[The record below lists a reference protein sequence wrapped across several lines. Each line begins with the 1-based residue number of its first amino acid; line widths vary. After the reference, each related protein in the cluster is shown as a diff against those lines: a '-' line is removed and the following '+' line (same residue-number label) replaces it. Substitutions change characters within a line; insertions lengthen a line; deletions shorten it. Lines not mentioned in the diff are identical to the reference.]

1 VDVKRLHKPGRY
13 GDGGGLYLR
22 IAQSELKD
30 GAAISKNWVFRFERF
45 GRERFMG
52 LGSAR
57 TLSLAEA
64 RVAAHECRKTLLDGI
79 DPIEARH
86 SKRQQA
92 KLEAA
97 RSITFRECA
106 ERYIA
111 AHRVGW
117 KNPAHA
123 AQWPSTLAAYV
134 YPTIGALPVDEIDTA
149 LVAKC
154 IEPIWTEKPDT
165 AGRVRGRIE
174 QVLDWAKARGY
185 RDGENPA
192 RWRGHMENLLPHR
205 SKLKRTRKHH
215 AALPYAD
222 APAFMAELRAQNDVS
237 SRALEYTILTA
248 SRTSETIGAK
258 WSEISF
264 EEKLWTVPAARIK
277 GGRVHYVPLSD
288 RAIEI
293 LQNLPRVEGCDFIFP
308 GGRNNNAPLSNMAM
322 LEKMRGL
329 RPGLTVHGTA
339 RSTFR
344 DWSGD
349 CTNYDRETIET
360 ALAHAV
366 EDETEAAYRR
376 SSAVSKRRRLMA
388 EWARYCAQPPVKKG
402 NKVIAISS
410 PPGRK

>member
-1 VDVKRLHKPGRY
+1 MAVDVARLNKPGRY
-13 GDGGGLYLR
+13 SDGDNLYLR
-22 IAQSELKD
+22 VAKLKN
-30 GAAISKNWVFRFERF
+30 GTALSKGWVFRYERF
-45 GRERFMG
+45 GRERWMG
-52 LGSAR
+52 LGGVTTR
-57 TLSLAEA
+57 SLAEA
-64 RVAAHECRKTLLDGI
+64 RAAARECRKALLDGI
-79 DPIEARH
+79 DPIEARY

-111 AHRVGW
+111 AHQIGW

-165 AGRVRGRIE
+165 AGRTRGRIE

-222 APAFMAELRAQNDVS
+222 APAFMAELRAQTDVS
-237 SRALEYTILTA
+237 SRALEFTVLTA
-248 SRTSETIGAK
+248 SRTSEVIGAK
-258 WSEISF
+258 WLEIDF
-264 EEKLWTVPAARIK
+264 EEKLWTVPPERIK
-277 GGRVHYVPLSD
+277 GGRIHYVPLSD
-288 RAIEI
+288 RAIAI
-293 LQNLPRVEGCDFIFP
+293 LQDLPRVEGCDFIFP
-308 GGRNNNAPLSNMAM
+308 GGRNNSAPLSNMAM
-322 LEKMRGL
+322 LEKMRSL

-344 DWSGD
+344 DWAGD
-349 CTNYDRETIET
+349 RTNYQRETIET

-366 EDETEAAYRR
+366 EDETERAYRR
-376 SSAVSKRRRLMA
+376 STAVGKRRRLMA
-388 EWARYCAQPPVKKG
+388 DWARYCEQPSVKKD

-410 PPGRK
+410 PTGRK